1 MGALVGP
8 LLFGNP
14 PYYTVA
20 VEIYDRAPE
29 RLAWV
34 DAAGWALLGTLTI
47 GAVLG
52 GLTLLGDGWPDERD
66 EADRARHAVPGAGP
80 ALVVAALLAFVASI
94 NELIMSLFVGGV
106 VVRTLPTVIW
116 PEIHHAVGPDVA
128 AASGLLLAVAVVGSG
143 LALAVRHRHP
153 DRS

>member
-20 VEIYDRAPE
+20 VEIYDRALE

-52 GLTLLGDGWPDERD
+52 GLNALGR
-66 EADRARHAVPGAGP
+66 RVAR
-80 ALVVAALLAFVASI
+80 
-94 NELIMSLFVGGV
+94 
-106 VVRTLPTVIW
+106 
-116 PEIHHAVGPDVA
+116 
-128 AASGLLLAVAVVGSG
+128 
-143 LALAVRHRHP
+143 
-153 DRS
+153 